1 VNEPK
6 ASSGAPARAAWN
18 APARNIAE
26 NFKRW
31 FFAVAPAPPAR
42 FFQPHLPAIAATAA
56 ALVAIVVSMFWFD
69 TAASAWARR
78 LPIWFTGMF
87 EEITNFGLS
96 GWFLVP
102 FGSVLLVLAA
112 AISPGLS
119 RLSRGVLTALA
130 ARFGYLFLAIA
141 VPGLFVTVVKR
152 LIGRARPY
160 VGSHDDPFAYMPF
173 IWRPEF
179 SSMPSGHATTAA
191 SAAIA
196 IGAIWPRARGV
207 LWLYALTIMFSRV
220 VVLAHHPSDVIG
232 GALVGSAG
240 AFLLRRWFAGR
251 RLVFYARDLRPYPG
265 PSLRR
270 IKAAF
275 TEALA
280 SFPVV
285 CSSRAGQPIEPGR
298 DAH

>member
-1 VNEPK
+1 LT
-6 ASSGAPARAAWN
+6 SGAGARPACN

-26 NFKRW
+26 NFREW
-31 FFAVAPAPPAR
+31 LLAVAPAPPAR
-42 FFQPHLPAIAATAA
+42 FFRPHLPAVAATAA
-56 ALVAIVVSMFWFD
+56 ALIAIVVSMFRFD

-78 LPIWFTGMF
+78 LPAGFTGAF

-102 FGSVLLVLAA
+102 FGFVLLVLAA
-112 AISPGLS
+112 VLSPALS

-130 ARFGYLFLAIA
+130 ARFGFLFLAIA

-160 VGSHDDPFAYMPF
+160 VGGHDDPFAYMPF

-179 SSMPSGHATTAA
+179 ASMPSGHATTAA
-191 SAAIA
+191 SAAVA

-207 LWLYALTIMFSRV
+207 MWLYAVVIMFSRV
-220 VVLAHHPSDVIG
+220 VVLAHHPSDVIA

-240 AFLLRRWFAGR
+240 ALLLRRWFAGR
-251 RLVFYARDLRPYPG
+251 RLVFYASDLRPFPG
-265 PSLRR
+265 PSWRR

-275 TEALA
+275 REVLA
-280 SFPVV
+280 SFRVV
-285 CSSRAGQPIEPGR
+285 RPGHAGQPIEPGR